1 MTNEKPGKQWGS
13 RTSARRGLAAA
24 AMAAAICLMPQAG
37 NSGPADRVEDARQRR
52 EAGLREAFQKCGVR
66 WPAAE
71 VFLRAM
77 KREGEIELWAGNGT
91 GEGMRLVKTF
101 PILAQSGGPGP
112 KRREGDM
119 QVPEGFYQVD
129 RFNPRSNFHLSL
141 GVNYPNASDRMLADP
156 AAPGFDIF
164 IHGGKVS
171 IGCLALGDP
180 GIEELY
186 LAAADSRA
194 RPIHVHFFPA
204 RMNAPD
210 WPAWRDAQ
218 LQKRPELRAFWEQ
231 LAVGWDYFERKRRVP
246 RIEVG
251 ADGAYRCVVK

>member
-1 MTNEKPGKQWGS
+1 MLV
-13 RTSARRGLAAA
+13 LAMA
-24 AMAAAICLMPQAG
+24 AMAAAICLMPQTG

-52 EAGLREAFQKCGVR
+52 VAGLRETFQKCGVR

-77 KREGEIELWAGNGT
+77 KREGEIELWAGNGA
-91 GEGMRLVKTF
+91 GEALCLVKTF
-101 PILAQSGGPGP
+101 PVLAQSGGPGP

-119 QVPEGFYQVD
+119 QVPEGFYEVN

-141 GVNYPNASDRMLADP
+141 GVNYPNASDRVLADP
-156 AAPGFDIF
+156 SAPGFDIF
-164 IHGGKVS
+164 IHGGNVS
-171 IGCLALGDP
+171 VGCLARGDP
-180 GIEELY
+180 AIEELY
-186 LAAADSRA
+186 LAAAASRG

-231 LAVGWDYFERKRRVP
+231 LAAGWDCFERKRRVP

-251 ADGAYRCVVK
+251 ADGAYRCSVK